1 MAGISTSE
9 ITQGGGK
16 MVTTTITKTYPD
28 GKIERTVT
36 VSDHDLFNDCSVSD
50 MAELFKGALLALGYP
65 DGAVS
70 RHISVEGEE

>member
-1 MAGISTSE
+1 
-9 ITQGGGK
+9 

-65 DGAVS
+65 EGAVS

>member
-36 VSDHDLFNDCSVSD
+36 VIDHDLFNDCSVSD